1 MNKSLIYRGREVEV
15 KTVER
20 PGGYGFEVQ
29 VDHRDVN
36 ADDYAGASTEQ
47 EAFDDGL
54 VFARQHVDDI
64 SPEGSA

>member
-15 KTVER
+15 ATTTM

-29 VDHRDVN
+29 VDHRNVN
-36 ADDYAGASTEQ
+36 VDDYEVALTEQ

-54 VFARQHVDDI
+54 LFARQHVDDI
-64 SPEGSA
+64 SPEGTA

>member
-15 KTVER
+15 TTTVK

-29 VDHRDVN
+29 VDHRSLN
-36 ADDYAGASTEQ
+36 ADDYEGALTEQ
-47 EAFDDGL
+47 KAFDDGL

-64 SPEGSA
+64 SPEGTA